1 MSSIDL
7 SRNALSNHIAEHITN
22 QIITGE
28 LQPGEKLIENTY
40 AEEYGTSR
48 APIREAIFLLTIEG
62 LVERIPRKGA
72 VVKGYTE
79 SEIYDLLEI
88 RIMLESLA
96 MKRIAENGVNGEL
109 VEEME
114 KLLEQ
119 MHEEDDINHYTE
131 MNHSFHMCIVDMS
144 HSDVIKNMYTRLK
157 MPLLRIQSLS
167 FAKEGNIGKSIKE
180 HHVIV
185 KLLKESNVV
194 EAGEILHQHNQDVIA
209 SIRNR
214 LFQEKGIKP
223 LDN

>member
-28 LQPGEKLIENTY
+28 LSPGEKLVENNY

-96 MKRIAENGVNGEL
+96 MKRIAENGLDQDRLKSMEMILEKMQVDIDIGEYTDL
-109 VEEME
+109 N
-114 KLLEQ
+114 
-119 MHEEDDINHYTE
+119 HE
-131 MNHSFHMCIVDMS
+131 FHMCIVDMS
-144 HSDVIKNMYTRLK
+144 NSDVIKNNYQRLK

-180 HHVIV
+180 HQIIV
-185 KLLKESNVV
+185 NLLKDDQV
-194 EAGEILHQHNQDVIA
+194 EVAGKILHQHNQDVIE
-209 SIRNR
+209 SVRKR
-214 LFQEKGIKP
+214 LFQSK
-223 LDN
+223 